1 MSRGCR
7 GAFKMRP
14 HFVLRRSVTSPFWH
28 CECYGDVS
36 TSLMTSA
43 VSRYLG
49 LFFHDFEHTFHV
61 SAQAL
66 VLFERVTI
74 LRR

>member
-1 MSRGCR
+1 
-7 GAFKMRP
+7 
-14 HFVLRRSVTSPFWH
+14 
-28 CECYGDVS
+28 
-36 TSLMTSA
+36 MTSA